1 MPTVGRITYLE
12 ALPPATVR
20 KRGTLVLLHAFPL
33 NAHMW
38 EPQLALAGAGWHVV
52 APHARGT
59 AGTDG
64 NAPFHFAQGG
74 ADGSAEW
81 PAVNSIDDYAA
92 DVIDF
97 LDALHV
103 EDAVIAGLSMGGY
116 VAFAVMRHAP
126 SYFGALVLA
135 DTRTQADTR
144 EGLEGRQKMLRL
156 IEEKGSAA
164 VADEMIPKLLGGT
177 TRAERQDVVERV
189 RRIALENSPAS
200 LAGAV
205 RALMSRPDS
214 APLLPSIHIPT
225 LIVVGEEDAITPP
238 ADAEAMHG
246 RIAGSELARLPKCG
260 HLSSLEQ
267 PIAFNGVLARF
278 LEHRV

>member
-1 MPTVGRITYLE
+1 VPTVGRISYLE
-12 ALPPATVR
+12 ALPPPSVR

-38 EPQLALAGAGWHVV
+38 EPQLALAGSGWRVV
-52 APHARGT
+52 APHARGM

-64 NAPFHFAQGG
+64 AR
-74 ADGSAEW
+74 
-81 PAVNSIDDYAA
+81 VNSIDDYAA
-92 DVIDF
+92 DVIDV
-97 LDALHV
+97 LDGLHV

-116 VAFAVMRHAP
+116 VAFAVMRHAAN
-126 SYFGALVLA
+126 YFGALVLA
-135 DTRTQADTR
+135 DTRSQADTP
-144 EGLEGRQKMLRL
+144 EGVDARRKMLRL
-156 IEEKGSAA
+156 IEEKGAA
-164 VADEMIPKLLGGT
+164 GLADEMIPKLLGAT
-177 TRAERQDVVERV
+177 TRAERPEVVDRV
-189 RRIALENSPAS
+189 RQIALENSPES

-225 LIVVGEEDAITPP
+225 LIVVGEEDGITPP
-238 ADAEAMHG
+238 SAAEEMHG
-246 RIAGSELARLPKCG
+246 KIAGSELARLPRCG

-267 PIAFNGVLARF
+267 PNAFNAVLARF

>member
-12 ALPPATVR
+12 ALPPASVR

-38 EPQLALAGAGWHVV
+38 EPQLALAAGGWHVV
-52 APHARGT
+52 APHARGM
-59 AGTDG
+59 ASGEAFDS
-64 NAPFHFAQGG
+64 AQGRR
-74 ADGSAEW
+74 
-81 PAVNSIDDYAA
+81 VNSIDDYAA

-97 LDALHV
+97 LDGLHL

-116 VAFAVMRHAP
+116 VAFAVMRHAA
-126 SYFGALVLA
+126 SYFRGLVLA

-144 EGLEGRQKMLRL
+144 EGLEARHRMLRTL
-156 IEEKGSAA
+156 DEKGTAA
-164 VADEMIPKLLGGT
+164 VADEMIPKLLGPT
-177 TRAERQDVVERV
+177 TMAERPDVVERV
-189 RRIALENSPAS
+189 RRIALENSPQS

-214 APLLPSIHIPT
+214 APLLPSIHVPT
-225 LIVVGEEDAITPP
+225 LIVVGEEDGITPP
-238 ADAEAMHG
+238 ADAEAMQG
-246 RIAGSELARLPKCG
+246 RIAGSELARLPRCG

-267 PIAFNGVLARF
+267 PVAFNAVLARF

>member
-1 MPTVGRITYLE
+1 VPIVGRITYLE
-12 ALPPATVR
+12 ALPPASVR

-38 EPQLALAGAGWHVV
+38 EPQLALAAGGWHVV
-52 APHARGT
+52 APHARGM
-59 AGTDG
+59 ASGR
-64 NAPFHFAQGG
+64 PFDSAQGRPF
-74 ADGSAEW
+74 DSAQGR
-81 PAVNSIDDYAA
+81 PVNSIDDYAA

-97 LDALHV
+97 LDGLHL

-116 VAFAVMRHAP
+116 VAFAVMRHAA
-126 SYFGALVLA
+126 SYFRGLVLA

-144 EGLEGRQKMLRL
+144 EGLEARHRMLRTL
-156 IEEKGSAA
+156 DEKGTAA
-164 VADEMIPKLLGGT
+164 VADEMIPKLLGAT
-177 TRAERQDVVERV
+177 TMAERPDVVERV
-189 RRIALENSPAS
+189 RRIALENSPQS

-214 APLLPSIHIPT
+214 APLLPSIHVPT
-225 LIVVGEEDAITPP
+225 LIVVGEEDGITPP

-246 RIAGSELARLPKCG
+246 RIPGSELARLPRCG

-267 PIAFNGVLARF
+267 PVAFNAVLARF